1 MLSVLITG
9 ANRGI
14 GLEFVRQY
22 AAAGWRVL
30 ACCRQPEYAN
40 DLRKLVSQ
48 HASGCVALYQLDVIC
63 FDQIRKLA
71 ILLSHQPIDLL
82 INNAGVYPDADR
94 EESGV
99 VDQDAWIEAFR
110 VNTIAPYKMAAA
122 FADQISSSQQRK
134 IVNITSKM
142 GSISDNT
149 SGGSYLYRSSKAAL
163 NMIVR
168 SLAVDLAEQQII
180 VTALHPGW
188 VQTDMGGPD
197 ALITVEQSVTG
208 MRQVISQLGVVN
220 SGRFYAYD
228 GQEIAW

>member
-1 MLSVLITG
+1 MPSVLITG

-22 AAAGWRVL
+22 ASAGWQVL
-30 ACCRQPEYAN
+30 ACCRQPDHADN
-40 DLRKLVSQ
+40 LKKLVLQ
-48 HASGCVALYQLDVIC
+48 HAPGCVALYQLDVMC
-63 FDQIRKLA
+63 FDQISKLSKS
-71 ILLSHQPIDLL
+71 LSRQPVDLL
-82 INNAGVYPDADR
+82 VNNAGMYPDADR
-94 EESGV
+94 EESGA

-122 FADQISSSQQRK
+122 FTGQIASSQQKK

-142 GSISDNT
+142 GSLSDNT

-168 SLAVDLAEQQII
+168 SLAVDLAAQQII
-180 VTALHPGW
+180 VAALHPGW

-208 MRQVISQLGVVN
+208 MRRVISQLGMAD